1 MKPIARINLS
11 SVLSSVALAKVDAL
25 RRGILVSSLA
35 LAAGVEWL
43 IIKYRNPIRE
53 FMFYDSHISVVR
65 MALMVIGGVIVIA
78 AAAFA
83 VSRRISHRKCDLDIV
98 SDRAALRG
106 FAVAMLLV
114 FVFCWTLMCSV
125 RCDAMPFQA
134 GAMSCLAVVG
144 SVVAIRAKRKRWII
158 VYFLIWTLTVA
169 LAPAI

>member
-1 MKPIARINLS
+1 MKPFARINLS
-11 SVLSSVALAKVDAL
+11 SAAL

-53 FMFYDSHISVVR
+53 FMFYDSHVSVVR
-65 MALMVIGGVIVIA
+65 TALMVIGGMIIVA
-78 AAAFA
+78 AAAVA
-83 VSRRISHRKCDLDIV
+83 ISSRISRRKCDLDIV

-106 FAVAMLLV
+106 FAVAMLFV
-114 FVFCWTLMCSV
+114 FVFCWTLMGTV
-125 RCDAMPFQA
+125 GCDAMLFQD

-144 SVVAIRAKRKRWII
+144 SVFAIRAKRKRWII
-158 VYFLIWTLTVA
+158 VYFLIWMLAGT

>member
-1 MKPIARINLS
+1 MKPFARIDLS
-11 SVLSSVALAKVDAL
+11 SAAL
-25 RRGILVSSLA
+25 RRRIIVSSLA

-53 FMFYDSHISVVR
+53 FMFYDSHVSVVR
-65 MALMVIGGVIVIA
+65 TALMVIGGVIVIA

-114 FVFCWTLMCSV
+114 LVFCWTLMCELG
-125 RCDAMPFQA
+125 CDAMPLQA

-144 SVVAIRAKRKRWII
+144 SVFAIRAKRKRWII
-158 VYFLIWTLTVA
+158 VYIIIWMLVGT

>member
-1 MKPIARINLS
+1 MKPFARINLS
-11 SVLSSVALAKVDAL
+11 SAAL

-53 FMFYDSHISVVR
+53 FMFYDSHVSVVR
-65 MALMVIGGVIVIA
+65 TALMVIGGVIVIA

-106 FAVAMLLV
+106 FAIAMLLV
-114 FVFCWTLMCSV
+114 LVFCWTLMGGLG
-125 RCDAMPFQA
+125 CDAMPLQA
-134 GAMSCLAVVG
+134 GAMSCLALFG
-144 SVVAIRAKRKRWII
+144 SLVAIRVKRKRWII
-158 VYFLIWTLTVA
+158 VYWLIWMFAGA
-169 LAPAI
+169 LCPAC

>member
-1 MKPIARINLS
+1 MKSFARINLS
-11 SVLSSVALAKVDAL
+11 SVAL
-25 RRGILVSSLA
+25 RMGILVSSLV
-35 LAAGVEWL
+35 LAVAAEWS

-53 FMFYDSHISVVR
+53 FMFYDPHVSVVR
-65 MALMVIGGVIVIA
+65 TALVVIGGMIIVA

-98 SDRAALRG
+98 SDYAALRG

-114 FVFCWTLMCSV
+114 VVFCWTLMCSV
-125 RCDAMPFQA
+125 HGDAMPFQA

-158 VYFLIWTLTVA
+158 VYILIWMLFVA

>member
-1 MKPIARINLS
+1 
-11 SVLSSVALAKVDAL
+11 
-25 RRGILVSSLA
+25 
-35 LAAGVEWL
+35 
-43 IIKYRNPIRE
+43 
-53 FMFYDSHISVVR
+53 MFYDSHVSVVR
-65 MALMVIGGVIVIA
+65 TALMVIGGVIVIA

-114 FVFCWTLMCSV
+114 LVFCWTLMGSV
-125 RCDAMPFQA
+125 LCDAMPFLA

-158 VYFLIWTLTVA
+158 VYWLIWMFAGA
-169 LAPAI
+169 LAPAT

>member
-1 MKPIARINLS
+1 MYYLNYIFWSSRNNLIQ
-11 SVLSSVALAKVDAL
+11 K
-25 RRGILVSSLA
+25 GLVSSLA
-35 LAAGVEWL
+35 LVAATEWL

-53 FMFYDSHISVVR
+53 FMFYDSHVSVVR
-65 MALMVIGGVIVIA
+65 TALMVIGGVIVIA

-106 FAVAMLLV
+106 FAVAMLLAS
-114 FVFCWTLMCSV
+114 VFCLTLMSVV
-125 RCDAMPFQA
+125 RCDAVPLQA
-134 GAMSCLAVVG
+134 GAMSCLALLG

-158 VYFLIWTLTVA
+158 VYFLIWMLVGA

>member
-1 MKPIARINLS
+1 MKPFARINLS
-11 SVLSSVALAKVDAL
+11 SAAL
-25 RRGILVSSLA
+25 RRGILVSSLV
-35 LAAGVEWL
+35 LAAAAVEWS

-53 FMFYDSHISVVR
+53 FMFYDSHVSVVR
-65 MALMVIGGVIVIA
+65 TALMVIGGVIVIA
-78 AAAFA
+78 AVAFA

-114 FVFCWTLMCSV
+114 LVFCWTLMCSV
-125 RCDAMPFQA
+125 LCDAMPFQA

-158 VYFLIWTLTVA
+158 VYFLIWMLTGA

>member
-1 MKPIARINLS
+1 MKPFARIDLS
-11 SVLSSVALAKVDAL
+11 SAAL
-25 RRGILVSSLA
+25 RRRIIVSSLA

-53 FMFYDSHISVVR
+53 FMFYDSHVSVVR
-65 MALMVIGGVIVIA
+65 TALMVIGGVIVIA

-106 FAVAMLLV
+106 FAIAMLLV
-114 FVFCWTLMCSV
+114 LVFCWTLMCELG
-125 RCDAMPFQA
+125 CDAMPLQA

-144 SVVAIRAKRKRWII
+144 SVFAIRAKRKRWII
-158 VYFLIWTLTVA
+158 VYIIIWMLVGT

>member
-1 MKPIARINLS
+1 MKHYARI
-11 SVLSSVALAKVDAL
+11 
-25 RRGILVSSLA
+25 ILVSSLA
-35 LAAGVEWL
+35 LAAAVEWS

-53 FMFYDSHISVVR
+53 FMFYDSHVLSVVR
-65 MALMVIGGVIVIA
+65 TALIVIGGMIIVV

-114 FVFCWTLMCSV
+114 LVFCWTLMCSV
-125 RCDAMPFQA
+125 DGDAMPFQA

-158 VYFLIWTLTVA
+158 VYFLIWMLAGA

>member
-1 MKPIARINLS
+1 MKPFARIT
-11 SVLSSVALAKVDAL
+11 
-25 RRGILVSSLA
+25 LVSSLV

-53 FMFYDSHISVVR
+53 FMFYDSQVSIVR
-65 MALMVIGGVIVIA
+65 TALMVTGGLIVVV

-83 VSRRISHRKCDLDIV
+83 VSRRISHRKCDLYIV

-106 FAVAMLLV
+106 FAVAMLFV
-114 FVFCWTLMCSV
+114 FVFCWTLMGELG
-125 RCDAMPFQA
+125 CDAMPLQA

-144 SVVAIRAKRKRWII
+144 SVFAIRAKRKRWII
-158 VYFLIWTLTVA
+158 VYFLIWMFAGA

>member
-1 MKPIARINLS
+1 MKPFARINLS
-11 SVLSSVALAKVDAL
+11 SVAL
-25 RRGILVSSLA
+25 RMGILVSSLV
-35 LAAGVEWL
+35 LAVAAEWS

-53 FMFYDSHISVVR
+53 FMFYDPHVSVVR
-65 MALMVIGGVIVIA
+65 TALVVIGGMIIVA

-114 FVFCWTLMCSV
+114 VVFCWTLMCSV
-125 RCDAMPFQA
+125 HGDAMPFQA

-158 VYFLIWTLTVA
+158 VYLLIWMLFVA
-169 LAPAI
+169 LGPAI

>member
-1 MKPIARINLS
+1 MKPFARMIF
-11 SVLSSVALAKVDAL
+11 VLSF
-25 RRGILVSSLA
+25 A

-53 FMFYDSHISVVR
+53 FMIYDSHVSVVR
-65 MALMVIGGVIVIA
+65 TALMVIGGVIVIA

-106 FAVAMLLV
+106 FAIAMLLV
-114 FVFCWTLMCSV
+114 LVFCWTLMGSV
-125 RCDAMPFQA
+125 LCDAVPFQT

-158 VYFLIWTLTVA
+158 VYWLIWMFASA
-169 LAPAI
+169 LWPAC

>member
-1 MKPIARINLS
+1 MKPFARMIF
-11 SVLSSVALAKVDAL
+11 
-25 RRGILVSSLA
+25 VSSLA
-35 LAAGVEWL
+35 FAAAVEWL

-53 FMFYDSHISVVR
+53 FMIYDSHVSVVR
-65 MALMVIGGVIVIA
+65 TALMVIGGVIVIA

-114 FVFCWTLMCSV
+114 FVFCWTLMGSV
-125 RCDAMPFQA
+125 LCDAVPFQA

-158 VYFLIWTLTVA
+158 VYWLIWMFASA
-169 LAPAI
+169 LWPAI

>member
-1 MKPIARINLS
+1 MKPFARINLS
-11 SVLSSVALAKVDAL
+11 SVAL

-53 FMFYDSHISVVR
+53 FMFYDSHVSVVR
-65 MALMVIGGVIVIA
+65 TALMVIGGVIVIA

-83 VSRRISHRKCDLDIV
+83 VSMRISHRKCDLGIV

-106 FAVAMLLV
+106 FAVAMLFV
-114 FVFCWTLMCSV
+114 FVFCWTLMGTV
-125 RCDAMPFQA
+125 GCDAMLFQA

-144 SVVAIRAKRKRWII
+144 SVFAIRAKRKRWII
-158 VYFLIWTLTVA
+158 VYWLIWMFAGA

>member
-1 MKPIARINLS
+1 MTERLQPMKPFARINLS
-11 SVLSSVALAKVDAL
+11 SAAL
-25 RRGILVSSLA
+25 RMGILVSSLA

-53 FMFYDSHISVVR
+53 FMFYNSHISVVR
-65 MALMVIGGVIVIA
+65 MALMVVGGMIIVA

-114 FVFCWTLMCSV
+114 FVFCWTLMCELG
-125 RCDAMPFQA
+125 CDAMPLQA

-144 SVVAIRAKRKRWII
+144 SVFAIRAKRKRWII
-158 VYFLIWTLTVA
+158 VYWLIWVLTSA